1 MRQNAAKYDRIMF
14 HAPDPY
20 ASCTWSSED
29 REIVVV
35 YRISR
40 NYIRDTTSHLT
51 EPPDVAH
58 ESINTDARHV
68 RRLCWEGGAGSAA
81 GAEK

>member
-1 MRQNAAKYDRIMF
+1 MPQTLMHPARGVPKIERY
-14 HAPDPY
+14 
-20 ASCTWSSED
+20 
-29 REIVVV
+29 VVV

-40 NYIRDTTSHLT
+40 NCIRDTTSHLT

-58 ESINTDARHV
+58 EFINTDARHV